1 MLPEPPATSLSAN
14 EDLGFEDLGFE
25 DLGSEDLG
33 FEDLGSEDLG
43 FEDLGFEDLGSEDL
57 GSTAF
62 VQLKMARA
70 AELVCKLY
78 HNSPDRVLPASRLQ
92 PRGYV
97 DKILLERQ
105 STDLERQS
113 TDQALRVIT
122 VGVAC
127 RGPRRLGA
135 RSRQSFRTKTK

>member
-14 EDLGFEDLGFE
+14 EDLGFEDLGF
-25 DLGSEDLG
+25 EDLG

-78 HNSPDRVLPASRLQ
+78 HNSPDRVPPASQLQ
-92 PRGYV
+92 P
-97 DKILLERQ
+97 
-105 STDLERQS
+105 
-113 TDQALRVIT
+113 
-122 VGVAC
+122 
-127 RGPRRLGA
+127 
-135 RSRQSFRTKTK
+135 

>member
-1 MLPEPPATSLSAN
+1 MLPRTPAMSLSAN
-14 EDLGFEDLGFE
+14 EDLGLKTWVLKTCLE

-33 FEDLGSEDLG
+33 SED
-43 FEDLGFEDLGSEDL
+43 F

-78 HNSPDRVLPASRLQ
+78 HNSPDRVLPTSQLQ

-105 STDLERQS
+105 STD
-113 TDQALRVIT
+113 QALRVTT
-122 VGVAC
+122 VRVAC
-127 RGPRRLGA
+127 REPGKSGA
-135 RSRQSFRTKTK
+135 RSRQSSRTKTE

>member
-33 FEDLGSEDLG
+33 FEDLG
-43 FEDLGFEDLGSEDL
+43 FEDL

-62 VQLKMARA
+62 VRLKMARA
-70 AELVCKLY
+70 AEFACKLY

-92 PRGYV
+92 P
-97 DKILLERQ
+97 
-105 STDLERQS
+105 
-113 TDQALRVIT
+113 
-122 VGVAC
+122 
-127 RGPRRLGA
+127 
-135 RSRQSFRTKTK
+135 